1 MTHLNY
7 NCIVSNL
14 SVIFLHSALLFC
26 YVCRPRWL
34 HQGGTTRCG
43 KSCPS
48 REETLCCLALKSSAG
63 ALYHS
68 KAIPSPSACLCG
80 GGGGGRGSWVCEC
93 IVPFIRPR
101 RALLSPSPK
110 LLFIYV
116 MHGNDKSAVINC
128 PCALE
133 DLRREV
139 EGTRHSCP
147 LTNSGCGGREELL
160 EGLECQGKKEVAL
173 CARGLGFLGGGRC
186 L

>member
-1 MTHLNY
+1 M
-7 NCIVSNL
+7 
-14 SVIFLHSALLFC
+14 IFLHSVLLFC
-26 YVCRPRWL
+26 YVHCVKIRLYVDHADCIKGHYSVWKKLPGPRGNFVLSSTEEFRWGPVSQ
-34 HQGGTTRCG
+34 QGYSQSIRMSVRRWRGR
-43 KSCPS
+43 
-48 REETLCCLALKSSAG
+48 
-63 ALYHS
+63 
-68 KAIPSPSACLCG
+68 G
-80 GGGGGRGSWVCEC
+80 GGVRGSWICEC
-93 IVPFIRPR
+93 TVPFIRPR

-173 CARGLGFLGGGRC
+173 CARGLVFLGGGRC